1 MSIRPPPADL
11 YFNTAYL
18 MASYFLTGE
27 HRGYNRKVGWFDHQ
41 KVFEPFFCVCTPD
54 GICKGSGAWEVAV
67 RWSYID
73 LDDAP
78 VLGGYLDDLTFGV
91 NWWLNPNMRVMFN
104 YINAD
109 LNNPVRGESE
119 ADIFLTRFQVNW

>member
-1 MSIRPPPADL
+1 MAT
-11 YFNTAYL
+11 TA
-18 MASYFLTGE
+18 
-27 HRGYNRKVGWFDHQ
+27 RIGWFDHQ

-109 LNNPVRGESE
+109 LNNPVARRE
-119 ADIFLTRFQVNW
+119 